1 MDIIIFSFPSL
12 SFPPFLP
19 PFSFSFPREAVPFA
33 LSLAEWLRR
42 WTRNPLGTPRAGSNP
57 ADYAACLNANEKWL
71 CLFLLVPSKL
81 FSSLSA
87 SDKHAVG
94 HISSRKPVVP
104 CGRIVVSSL
113 HCGCSKPCLNPGQ
126 DSILLSGSGNMT
138 LLFATSS
145 YSSILCLK
153 LTGVLCCLP
162 AAKTAG
168 WLQTEVVVQNHG
180 KCNLFHAQKVN

>member
-1 MDIIIFSFPSL
+1 MS
-12 SFPPFLP
+12 
-19 PFSFSFPREAVPFA
+19 
-33 LSLAEWLRR
+33 
-42 WTRNPLGTPRAGSNP
+42 
-57 ADYAACLNANEKWL
+57 
-71 CLFLLVPSKL
+71 FLLVPSKL

-113 HCGCSKPCLNPGQ
+113 HCGRSKPGLNPRQ
-126 DSILLSGSGNMT
+126 ESILLSVSRNMT

-145 YSSILCLK
+145 YSWILCLK
-153 LTGVLCCLP
+153 LSGVMCCLP

-168 WLQTEVVVQNHG
+168 RLQTEVVMQNHG
-180 KCNLFHAQKVN
+180 KCPRATYYIPKKWTEWDRCERPRKLAVLWFPRVSDEKPTSTRWNVAACFSLVGKLTFL

>member
-1 MDIIIFSFPSL
+1 MDLKSIGFS
-12 SFPPFLP
+12 
-19 PFSFSFPREAVPFA
+19 
-33 LSLAEWLRR
+33 
-42 WTRNPLGTPRAGSNP
+42 RAGSNP

-71 CLFLLVPSKL
+71 CLFY
-81 FSSLSA
+81 SSLARFLAPLSA

-113 HCGCSKPCLNPGQ
+113 HCGCSKPGLNPGQ

-145 YSSILCLK
+145 YSWILCLK
-153 LTGVLCCLP
+153 LFGVMCCLP

-168 WLQTEVVVQNHG
+168 WLQTEVVAQNHG
-180 KCNLFHAQKVN
+180 KCPRATYFMPKK